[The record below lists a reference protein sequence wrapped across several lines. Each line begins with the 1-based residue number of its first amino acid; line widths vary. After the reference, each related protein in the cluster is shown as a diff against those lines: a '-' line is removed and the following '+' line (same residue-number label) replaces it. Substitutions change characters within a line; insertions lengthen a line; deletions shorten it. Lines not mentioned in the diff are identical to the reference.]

1 MRPFF
6 FFLIFIISYILH
18 SSSNNYLTKVDFFC
32 RTCNKS
38 FDSIRNFFLKGYFRN
53 LSYKFFTQLCRIK
66 LREDV
71 CYSAII
77 RYGPIF
83 YDNLEKKIFDKK
95 YICPYLRLCR
105 DENKYITIEKYKE
118 KIFQNYPK
126 KREKEIKRINVW
138 NGKII
143 KALQVTD
150 IHLDLNY
157 KEGTVVNCGTPLCCH
172 DYPNNTKLNLYNNK
186 KKKEKVKYN
195 LSGKYGAY
203 GSCDSSIELI
213 KSFAK
218 KIKELNIDFIMFTGD
233 NIAHFV
239 WGDEQ
244 EDVYKATKK
253 IINII
258 QEEIGLNIPIYPCL
272 GNHEIVPVDEYIS
285 HKHKYFLNNMT
296 EIFKIYLNEE
306 AQKTFRENGYYSLLF
321 NNSNLRII
329 SLNCLPCDSM
339 NFYLFF
345 NHSDAKK
352 MFNWLE
358 ETLYLSEKNNE
369 IIYIMDHI
377 PLINAQHTE
386 QCAKRLHILFSRYQN
401 IIKGYFSGHTHREQI
416 SLIYDIFNR
425 SKPILINYISSEL
438 SSYGNLN
445 PSFRYYEIDYE
456 SKFIKD
462 FIQYRFDL
470 EKSNFYKKDFWY
482 ISYKGSEL
490 FNVSDLSDLEGINK
504 YEINYDFLVKKYTDS
519 KYYDKLNTNKD
530 YLLRRAKCFFRND
543 IQSEF
548 NKCIKV
554 GISIENEY
562 VYPIFNKVMGL
573 WREDE

>member
-1 MRPFF
+1 
-6 FFLIFIISYILH
+6 
-18 SSSNNYLTKVDFFC
+18 
-32 RTCNKS
+32 
-38 FDSIRNFFLKGYFRN
+38 
-53 LSYKFFTQLCRIK
+53 
-66 LREDV
+66 
-71 CYSAII
+71 
-77 RYGPIF
+77 
-83 YDNLEKKIFDKK
+83 
-95 YICPYLRLCR
+95 
-105 DENKYITIEKYKE
+105 
-118 KIFQNYPK
+118 
-126 KREKEIKRINVW
+126 
-138 NGKII
+138 
-143 KALQVTD
+143 
-150 IHLDLNY
+150 
-157 KEGTVVNCGTPLCCH
+157 
-172 DYPNNTKLNLYNNK
+172 
-186 KKKEKVKYN
+186 
-195 LSGKYGAY
+195 
-203 GSCDSSIELI
+203 
-213 KSFAK
+213 
-218 KIKELNIDFIMFTGD
+218 MFTGD

-285 HKHKYFLNNMT
+285 HKNKYFLNNMT
-296 EIFKIYLNEE
+296 EIFNIYLNED
-306 AQKTFRENGYYSLLF
+306 AKKTFRENGYYTLLF
-321 NNSNLRII
+321 NNTNLRII

-345 NHSDAKK
+345 NHSDSIK

-358 ETLYLSEKNNE
+358 EILYLSEKNNE

-401 IIKGYFSGHTHREQI
+401 IIKGYFSGHTHREQM

-425 SKPILINYISSEL
+425 SKPILINYIASEL

-445 PSFRYYEIDYE
+445 PSFRYYEIDYD
-456 SKFIKD
+456 SKFILD

-482 ISYKGSEL
+482 ISYKGTDL
-490 FNVSDLSDLEGINK
+490 FNVSNLNDLEGINK
-504 YEINYDFLVKKYTDS
+504 YEVDYNFLIKKYTDS
-519 KYYDKLNTNKD
+519 KYYDKLYNNKE
-530 YLLRRAKCFFRND
+530 YLLKRAKCFFNND

-548 NKCIKV
+548 NKCIEV
-554 GISIENEY
+554 GISIENEF